1 MSNPPKSVTDQVDAR
16 DAQRCVKCGR
26 PLVGGSRHHRQLRS
40 QGGKHTV
47 ENIVLMCGSGTTG
60 CHGFVHAHPAEARDM
75 GWIVPSWEEPDET
88 PMLTWRGWVLL
99 TADGGLRRLDQPLR
113 DGTDGERL

>member
-1 MSNPPKSVTDQVDAR
+1 VSQPPRSVTDQVDAR

-26 PLVGGSRHHRQLRS
+26 PLAGGSRHHRQLRS

-47 ENIVLMCGSGTTG
+47 QNLVLMCGSGTTG
-60 CHGFVHAHPAEARDM
+60 CHGWTHAHPVVAADM
-75 GWIVPSWEEPDET
+75 GWIVLSWEEPDEK

-99 TADGGLRRLDQPLR
+99 TADGGMRLLDRPLH
-113 DGTDGERL
+113 DATTGGTL